1 MKRTKPFLLIKVSR
15 VFQAIRNREEIEWIE
30 ARLEMIDNK
39 TETPL
44 WSRDSMKREDLQF
57 SQTHRTTVLL
67 TIASQRENIEEEER
81 TEVVLTAIKSNNY
94 NQLSLSL

>member
-1 MKRTKPFLLIKVSR
+1 MKRIKPSLLIKVSR
-15 VFQAIRNREEIEWIE
+15 ASQAIRNREEIEWIE
-30 ARLEMIDNK
+30 VRPEMIDNK

-44 WSRDSMKREDLQF
+44 WSRDSMKREDRQCK
-57 SQTHRTTVLL
+57 QIHRTTALL

-81 TEVVLTAIKSNNY
+81 TEVVLTAIKSNSY

>member
-1 MKRTKPFLLIKVSR
+1 MKRTKPPLLIKVSR
-15 VFQAIRNREEIEWIE
+15 VFQVIRNREEIEWIE
-30 ARLEMIDNK
+30 APLEMIDNK

-44 WSRDSMKREDLQF
+44 WSRDSMKREDQ
-57 SQTHRTTVLL
+57 QCRQIHRTTALL

-81 TEVVLTAIKSNNY
+81 TEVVLTAIKSNSY

>member
-1 MKRTKPFLLIKVSR
+1 MKRTKPPLLIKVSR
-15 VFQAIRNREEIEWIE
+15 VFQVIRNREEIEWIE
-30 ARLEMIDNK
+30 AHPEMIDNK

-81 TEVVLTAIKSNNY
+81 TEVVLTAIKSNSY
-94 NQLSLSL
+94 NQVSLSL